1 MARIEGE
8 IERGAAARIASL
20 EGALEAAELR
30 FAVVAARFNEPVTR
44 PLADGA
50 VETLLRHGAPQR
62 AVVLVWVPGAFELPQ
77 AALHLAASGRYDAVV
92 CVGAVLR
99 GETPHFDFVAGEA
112 ARGIGDAARRTGVP
126 ITFGV
131 LTTDTADEA
140 RARAGGERGNKG
152 AEAAEAAI
160 RMANLWRVLDGGTAP
175 SR

>member
-1 MARIEGE
+1 MPDYHARPRGTGRVALLVSRYH
-8 IERGAAARIASL
+8 ERITTRLL
-20 EGALEAAELR
+20 EGARRCCAEAG
-30 FAVVAARFNEPVTR
+30 VADDQV
-44 PLADGA
+44 D
-50 VETLLRHGAPQR
+50 V
-62 AVVLVWVPGAFELPQ
+62 VWVPGAFELPQ

-112 ARGIGDAARRTGVP
+112 ARGIGDAARRAGVP

-131 LTTDTADEA
+131 LTTDTADQA

-160 RMANLWRVLDGGTAP
+160 RMANLWRSLDGGAGP